1 MAKAAG
7 KMGWTQDE
15 FLFST
20 PSFFF
25 AAFEGHIEQEE
36 QRTAI
41 TLHGSRVVAYYAIAP
56 HIRKG
61 KRINLR
67 EIIELPNENAKPKFA
82 PISQQELDDFSAA
95 ADAIVLKNMNN
106 GSNN

>member
-1 MAKAAG
+1 MLGKEKKEGVSDEGGRALNWYGMAKAAG

-56 HIRKG
+56 HLKKG

-67 EIIELPNENAKPKFA
+67 EIIEL
-82 PISQQELDDFSAA
+82 S
-95 ADAIVLKNMNN
+95 
-106 GSNN
+106 